1 MAKLGINTGST
12 PNDGTGDTLLAA
24 ALKIN
29 QNFTEIYTTLGDG
42 ANLSGVVTS
51 LVGYATEGYV
61 DSSVVGFVTSGAL
74 SGYATEG
81 YVDNVI
87 SGIGTGIVG
96 EIILGVSPTWR
107 GTSGITV
114 SRQASGNYRV
124 SFASTYTN
132 NNDYYVLSQGMDQG
146 FASYVG
152 IARSTTHVDISI
164 NRIDNDVTI
173 DSGSLVVQIKN
184 HI

>member
-42 ANLSGVVTS
+42 SNLSGVVTS

-61 DSSVVGFVTSGAL
+61 DNAIVGFVTTGAL

-81 YVDNVI
+81 YVDNAI
-87 SGIGTGIVG
+87 LGIGTGIGGGG
-96 EIILGVSPTWR
+96 ESYW
-107 GTSGITV
+107 TSTAAGIHT
-114 SRQASGNYRV
+114 
-124 SFASTYTN
+124 
-132 NNDYYVLSQGMDQG
+132 LSN
-146 FASYVG
+146 VG
-152 IARSTTHVDISI
+152 IGTTNPTVKLEVNGSVRVGVDTSAGVILTSP
-164 NRIDNDVTI
+164 NGTRYQLFVENDGTLKTVA
-173 DSGSLVVQIKN
+173 V
-184 HI
+184 